1 MRDWIKTVLPAVIR
15 YTVGVGLGVGRALKT
30 TGTHGLVLIVF
41 VAGCTS
47 SIYGWQ
53 VRTESTNM
61 ASSFSLASLHQEPIV
76 LFSAITPPG
85 LHGNE
90 IMVAS
95 ELGLVFRKLAPDWK
109 VVSAQEAASH
119 INRQGLATAYARMR
133 VEYEQSDILNQDL
146 LRQIGGVT
154 GARYVFQPRVSAFT
168 QTMTHRWSIPLFSVR
183 LVETRSS
190 TMRVSLQLWDVKTGE
205 LLWASVAEGTMQN
218 EALSQ
223 DPVYFQDI
231 ARAAMGSLAMDFMN
245 QRTASRYTPVN
256 VFLNNLIRDFIP
268 REEPSDKENLSHA
281 VKQ

>member
-1 MRDWIKTVLPAVIR
+1 MRDWTQTTLPAVIGR
-15 YTVGVGLGVGRALKT
+15 IVGVGLGMGRALHT
-30 TGTHGLVLIVF
+30 AGACGLVLIVF

-53 VRTESTNM
+53 VRTESTGM
-61 ASSFSLASLHQEPIV
+61 ASSFSLASLQQEPIV
-76 LFSAITPPG
+76 LFSAVTPPG
-85 LHGNE
+85 LRGNE
-90 IMVAS
+90 VMLAS

-109 VVSAQEAASH
+109 VVSAQEAASR
-119 INRQGLATAYARMR
+119 INKQGLATEYARMR
-133 VEYEQSDILNQDL
+133 VEYEHSDILNRDL
-146 LRQIGGVT
+146 LRKIGGAT

-168 QTMTHRWSIPLFSVR
+168 QTMTHRWSIPIFSVR

-190 TMRVSLQLWDVKTGE
+190 IMRLSLQLWDVETGE

-231 ARAAMGSLAMDFMN
+231 ARAAMGSLAMDFLN

-256 VFLNNLIRDFIP
+256 VLLNDLIRDLIP
-268 REEPSDKENLSHA
+268 KEEPSDKEIPDNS